1 MQQSINYNNH
11 IETFPILYMLKYID
25 IDRIMKDYYR
35 EEKDTVNIYLD
46 LRGAV
51 NKIYEE
57 EVKIDLV
64 KSYNVRNDKFV
75 IARSVIKL
83 INHWARY
90 LKKNNIHHNFIIF
103 SESGDS
109 LYHKKIDSNYKN
121 LRKQSKL
128 KAVSYNQ
135 NLLDNAS
142 TIIDYNIKTLEKVLN
157 NINDVYYIHLDY
169 LEADFIP
176 QYIMNTFGLNTDNNL
191 NIILSNDKDL
201 GQIVNKNTIQIA
213 YKSKGYVPFDN
224 SNVVELLK
232 GSVKTVNVDSTFA
245 SGKFFS
251 ILLAM
256 IGDKSDGVEGLKMV
270 GFGKAYP
277 YLLNLFN
284 KGLDLKNDNNMTM
297 KYLIEFIEESL
308 KLEDSLS
315 KNLIENKQ
323 RMLDS
328 YKLVDFDELINDLG
342 YNYSEKIRSI
352 IERTKEYSLTNDKT
366 IIYNTLLTICGDQTF
381 FSSLNINPLN

>member
-1 MQQSINYNNH
+1 
-11 IETFPILYMLKYID
+11 
-25 IDRIMKDYYR
+25 MK
-35 EEKDTVNIYLD
+35 K
-46 LRGAV
+46 
-51 NKIYEE
+51 KQ
-57 EVKIDLV
+57 KIDLV

-176 QYIMNTFGLNTDNNL
+176 QYIMNTFSLNTDNNL

-201 GQIVNKNTIQIA
+201 GQIVNKK
-213 YKSKGYVPFDN
+213 YY
-224 SNVVELLK
+224 SNCL
-232 GSVKTVNVDSTFA
+232 
-245 SGKFFS
+245 
-251 ILLAM
+251 
-256 IGDKSDGVEGLKMV
+256 
-270 GFGKAYP
+270 
-277 YLLNLFN
+277 
-284 KGLDLKNDNNMTM
+284 
-297 KYLIEFIEESL
+297 
-308 KLEDSLS
+308 
-315 KNLIENKQ
+315 
-323 RMLDS
+323 
-328 YKLVDFDELINDLG
+328 
-342 YNYSEKIRSI
+342 
-352 IERTKEYSLTNDKT
+352 
-366 IIYNTLLTICGDQTF
+366 
-381 FSSLNINPLN
+381 